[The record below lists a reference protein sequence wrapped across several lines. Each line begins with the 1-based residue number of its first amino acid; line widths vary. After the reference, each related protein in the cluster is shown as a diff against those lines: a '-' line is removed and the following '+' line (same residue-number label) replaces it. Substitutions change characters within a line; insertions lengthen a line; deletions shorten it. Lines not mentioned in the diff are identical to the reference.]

1 MDQDSNSQHL
11 WLQLQPPSIFQA
23 NPISISFCLFFFFL
37 LLLKLFLSKKQS
49 PNFPPSPPKLPIIGN
64 LHQLG
69 TLPHQS
75 LASLSNKYGPLMLLK
90 LGQTPT
96 LVVSSPKVAGEIM
109 KTHDLKFSNRPKT
122 TATNLMFYGC
132 QDVGFAPYGD
142 YWRKAKKMCVLE
154 LFTHKRVESFQYVRD
169 EEVDILINKIRKRAN
184 CSEGLNLTQLLFQIS
199 NDIVSR
205 CVLGKKFEDENG
217 KSEFRDVH
225 SRRVME
231 LLAAFCV
238 GDFFPNFGWVDVIRG
253 VVGEMKKV
261 SKIMDGFFDMVI
273 EDHIIKLKSSDR
285 CDDKKDFVD
294 IMLQQLNDEDDM
306 FHDHF
311 TRDNLKAILTD
322 MFVGGTDST
331 ATLLEWTMAE
341 LLRNPNTMKKVQQ
354 EIRTIVGT
362 NKTKVETKDINKMEY
377 MKCVMKESLRL
388 HPSLPLL
395 VPRETTTD
403 VVDIEGYHVA
413 AGTSVFVNVWAI
425 QRDPKIWEN
434 PNQFIPERFME
445 ENKSIIDFKG
455 SDFELV
461 PFGSGRRK
469 CPGIGFGSAAYECV
483 LANLLY
489 WFDWKMVEDMKGETL
504 DMTEEHGITV
514 HKKFPLC
521 LIPLPYN

>member
-1 MDQDSNSQHL
+1 MDQNSNFQQL
-11 WLQLQPPSIFQA
+11 CLQLQLPLFQA

-37 LLLKLFLSKKQS
+37 LLLKRFLSKNQS

-75 LASLSNKYGPLMLLK
+75 LASLSNKHGPLMLLK

-96 LVVSSPKVAGEIM
+96 LVVSSPNMAREIM
-109 KTHDLKFSNRPKT
+109 KTHDLNFSNRPKT
-122 TATNLMFYGC
+122 TAPNVMFYSC
-132 QDVGFAPYGD
+132 QDVGFSPYSD
-142 YWRKAKKMCVLE
+142 CWKKAKKMCVVE
-154 LFTHKRVESFQYVRD
+154 LFSHKRVESFRYVRD
-169 EEVDILINKIRKRAN
+169 EEVDILINKIRKGAN
-184 CSEGLNLTQLLFQIS
+184 CSEGLNLTQLLFQTS

-217 KSEFRDVH
+217 KNEFRDVH

-231 LLAAFCV
+231 LLSAFCV

-253 VVGEMKKV
+253 LVGEMKKV

-294 IMLQQLNDEDDM
+294 IMLQQLNDEDHT

-311 TRDNLKAILTD
+311 TIDNLKAILMD

-341 LLRNPNTMKKVQQ
+341 LLRDSNTMKKVQQ
-354 EIRTIVGT
+354 EIRTIVGE
-362 NKTKVETKDINKMEY
+362 NKTKIEPTDINKMEY
-377 MKCVMKESLRL
+377 MKCVMKESMRL
-388 HPSLPLL
+388 HPSVPLL
-395 VPRETTTD
+395 VPRETID
-403 VVDIEGYHVA
+403 KVDIEGYHVG

-445 ENKSIIDFKG
+445 ENKSIDFKG
-455 SDFELV
+455 SNFELV

-469 CPGIGFGSAAYECV
+469 CPGIEFGSAAYECV

-489 WFDWKMVEDMKGETL
+489 WFDWKMVEGRKEETL

-514 HKKFPLC
+514 HKKIPLC
-521 LIPLPYN
+521 LIPIPYI

>member
-1 MDQDSNSQHL
+1 MDQDSFSLQL
-11 WLQLQPPSIFQA
+11 WLQLQPPLFQA
-23 NPISISFCLFFFFL
+23 NLISISFCLFFFFFFL
-37 LLLKLFLSKKQS
+37 LLLKLFLRKKQS

-96 LVVSSPKVAGEIM
+96 LVVSSPRVAREIM

-122 TATNLMFYGC
+122 TAPNVMFYSC

-142 YWRKAKKMCVLE
+142 YWKKAKKMCVVE
-154 LFTHKRVESFQYVRD
+154 LFSHKRVESFQYVRD
-169 EEVDILINKIRKRAN
+169 EEIDILINKVHKGAN
-184 CSEGLNLTQLLFQIS
+184 CREGLDLTQLLFQTS

-217 KSEFRDVH
+217 KNEFRDLYT
-225 SRRVME
+225 RRVIE
-231 LLAAFCV
+231 LLSAFCV
-238 GDFFPNFGWVDVIRG
+238 GDFFPNFEWVDVIRG
-253 VVGEMKKV
+253 LVGEMKKV
-261 SKIMDGFFDMVI
+261 SKIIDGFFDMVI
-273 EDHIIKLKSSDR
+273 EDHVIKLRSNDR

-294 IMLQQLNDEDDM
+294 IMLQQLNDEDYM

-311 TRDNLKAILTD
+311 TRDNLKGILMD
-322 MFVGGTDST
+322 MFIGGTDST
-331 ATLLEWTMAE
+331 ATILEWTMAE
-341 LLRNPNTMKKVQQ
+341 LLRNRNTMKKVQQ
-354 EIRTIVGT
+354 EIRTIVGK
-362 NKTKVETKDINKMEY
+362 NKKKIETMDINKMEY
-377 MKCVMKESLRL
+377 MKCVIKESLRL
-388 HPSLPLL
+388 HPPVPLL
-395 VPRETTTD
+395 VPRETTD
-403 VVDIEGYHVA
+403 MVDIEGYRVR
-413 AGTSVFVNVWAI
+413 AGTSVLVNVWAI

-445 ENKSIIDFKG
+445 ENKSIDFKG

-469 CPGIGFGSAAYECV
+469 CPGIGFGIAASECV
-483 LANLLY
+483 LVNLLY
-489 WFDWKMVEDMKGETL
+489 WFDWKMVEDMKGEL
-504 DMTEEHGITV
+504 MDMTEENGSTV
-514 HKKFPLC
+514 HKKIPLC